1 MPNITKTHGHRV
13 GLLFS
18 RHSMTAAVETTQAQA
33 SVLAIDEINQ
43 RGGVLGQPLTALLP
57 DIGASPDH
65 YRQAALRLCDEH
77 SVQALFGTHMSSTRK
92 AVLPVIESRR
102 VPLFY
107 PTLYEG
113 FEFSPLCWYTGATPN
128 QNAFAMARYV
138 MARYGKRVLFIGVPY
153 IYPVESNRVMRE
165 LFQQAGGEVLDELYL
180 PFGASAE
187 QYRQVMERV
196 ASLAPDAIYS
206 TVVGADIPTLY
217 GAYYQAGLEPARM
230 PIISLSTN
238 EAEVAQMPPA
248 HAAGHLCA
256 APWFDTVQTPA
267 SRAFVAAYR
276 ARHGAAAPIT
286 AAAEAAYF
294 QVHLYAQA
302 VELAGS
308 SEPGALREAWPRCGW
323 RRPRGRYTL
332 TVKPSIAGYG
342 RAWRGSIA
350 RVVSSSSTRRP
361 EPCVLVPICSTM
373 ICGAA
378 YDGCR
383 SPG

>member
-1 MPNITKTHGHRV
+1 MPIVTQVDSHNV

-18 RHSMTAAVETTQAQA
+18 RHSMTAAVELTQAQA

-43 RGGVLGQPLTALLP
+43 QGGILGRPICALLP
-57 DIGASPDH
+57 DIGASPNH
-65 YRQAALRLCDEH
+65 YRLAALRLFDDH

-102 VPLFY
+102 IPLFY

-128 QNAFAMARYV
+128 QNAFALARYV
-138 MARYGKRVLFIGVPY
+138 MAHYGKRVLFVGVPY

-165 LFQQAGGEVLDELYL
+165 LFQQAGGEVLDEIYL

-187 QYRQVMERV
+187 QYQQVMDRV
-196 ASLAPDAIYS
+196 AALAPDAIYS

-217 GAYYQAGLEPARM
+217 GAYHQAGLDPARM

-256 APWFDTVQTPA
+256 APWFDTVQTPV
-267 SRAFVAAYR
+267 SLAFVAAYR
-276 ARHGAAAPIT
+276 ARHGVDAPIT

-294 QVHLYAQA
+294 QVHLYAKA
-302 VELAGS
+302 VEVAGG
-308 SEPGALREAWPRCGW
+308 SEPAALREALTQVRIEAPQGQVHLDRETQHCWLWPRVARLDTQG
-323 RRPRGRYTL
+323 RFVVVEGASRALRPCPYLLDYDLRGCL
-332 TVKPSIAGYG
+332 
-342 RAWRGSIA
+342 
-350 RVVSSSSTRRP
+350 
-361 EPCVLVPICSTM
+361 
-373 ICGAA
+373 
-378 YDGCR
+378 
-383 SPG
+383 

>member
-1 MPNITKTHGHRV
+1 MPIVTQTHGHNI

-18 RHSMTAAVETTQAQA
+18 RHSMTAAVETTQAKA

-43 RGGVLGQPLTALLP
+43 QGGILGQPISALLP

-65 YRQAALRLCDEH
+65 YRLAALRLCDDH

-128 QNAFAMARYV
+128 QNAFALARYV
-138 MARYGKRVLFIGVPY
+138 MAQYGKRVLFVGVPY

-165 LFQQAGGEVLDELYL
+165 LFQQAGGEVLDEIYL

-187 QYRQVMERV
+187 HYQQVMDRV
-196 ASLAPDAIYS
+196 VALAPDAIYS

-217 GAYYQAGLEPARM
+217 GAYYQAGLDPARM

-267 SRAFVAAYR
+267 SLAFVGAYR
-276 ARHGAAAPIT
+276 ARHGANAPIT

-294 QVHLYAQA
+294 QVHLYAKA
-302 VELAGS
+302 LEVAGS
-308 SEPGALREAWPRCGW
+308 SEPGALREALTQVRIEAPQGQVHLDGETQHCWLWPRVAKLDSQG
-323 RRPRGRYTL
+323 RFVIVEGTAQALRPCPYL
-332 TVKPSIAGYG
+332 
-342 RAWRGSIA
+342 
-350 RVVSSSSTRRP
+350 
-361 EPCVLVPICSTM
+361 LD
-373 ICGAA
+373 
-378 YDGCR
+378 YDLQGCL
-383 SPG
+383 